1 MKQYIMKKGGSNTGR
16 VVDDAEYVID
26 GETIYGHSLKD
37 RSTPYGGNLTE
48 QETVKLEQEQD

>member
-1 MKQYIMKKGGSNTGR
+1 MKKGGSNTGR